1 MASVPTERDRAKA
14 DRQSALLREA
24 ARLFADRGFSGVSL
38 EELGAAVGISGPAV
52 YRHFAGK
59 QALLGAILVRV
70 SEGLRDG
77 GLEVVEAGG
86 DARERLAG
94 LVRFHVDFAL
104 GQSDVIRV
112 QDRELANLVEDD
124 RRAVRRLQREYVE
137 TWVGGAGRGPP
148 RVRRAGAAR
157 AGARLLRADQL
168 DAAQRAGT
176 ARRPGRADRPR
187 TARVDGARRDLLLA
201 RSGGP
206 PVAWSRWD
214 ARRSPRDDVDAEASA
229 RSRPRP
235 PPHRTAPPPTASSR
249 RDFLKA
255 GGLAAAGLLVGG
267 AAGAAAGAAIGHA
280 AGYQE
285 AAPRTVPSPRGPSRG
300 STMSSC

>member
-1 MASVPTERDRAKA
+1 MASVPTERERAKA

-38 EELGAAVGISGPAV
+38 EELGSAVGISGPAV

-77 GLEVVEAGG
+77 GLQVVGTGG
-86 DARERLAG
+86 DASDRLAR

-137 TWVGGAGRGPP
+137 TWVGVLAEAHPDAAEREL
-148 RVRRAGAAR
+148 RVRAHACFGLINSTPHSVRGLRDAPDEETVRG
-157 AGARLLRADQL
+157 LLESMA
-168 DAAQRAGT
+168 
-176 ARRPGRADRPR
+176 
-187 TARVDGARRDLLLA
+187 
-201 RSGGP
+201 
-206 PVAWSRWD
+206 
-214 ARRSPRDDVDAEASA
+214 
-229 RSRPRP
+229 
-235 PPHRTAPPPTASSR
+235 
-249 RDFLKA
+249 
-255 GGLAAAGLLVGG
+255 LAA
-267 AAGAAAGAAIGHA
+267 I
-280 AGYQE
+280 
-285 AAPRTVPSPRGPSRG
+285 S
-300 STMSSC
+300 